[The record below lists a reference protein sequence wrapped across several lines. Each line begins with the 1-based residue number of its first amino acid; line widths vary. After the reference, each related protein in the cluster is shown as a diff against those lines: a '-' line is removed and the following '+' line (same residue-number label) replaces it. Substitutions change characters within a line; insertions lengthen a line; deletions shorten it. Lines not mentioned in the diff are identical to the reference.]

1 MILKIFIVKN
11 LKCEIYF
18 LIYIIY
24 SWDIYVY
31 IYMSFEYKIPVKKI
45 ALEPEAMVLSLFN
58 SVILGNLFLR
68 TYTLSLFILSI
79 PSHPLT
85 LFSLNYLSCGATGI
99 FPGITDSNNFC
110 SKLSP
115 ILPFSV
121 FIKSINL
128 SYYHHENL
136 PMSR

>member
-1 MILKIFIVKN
+1 
-11 LKCEIYF
+11 
-18 LIYIIY
+18 
-24 SWDIYVY
+24 
-31 IYMSFEYKIPVKKI
+31 MSFEYKIPVKKI

-68 TYTLSLFILSI
+68 TYTLSLFFLSI